1 VQITE
6 VICRKRNILPPP
18 NYPNHDGTVK
28 HGSFPAP
35 TNKSASSPARGT
47 SFPSLYQDLRVA
59 PFGGTHPEDSDGLRD
74 LGRQSRSTPPPKET
88 RQDRMRSTARISAC
102 KRQGG
107 KFSNPRRGW
116 GAEIAD
122 LRLKSETSRAQ
133 QQSIRD
139 TPAARVKVRRE
150 LATELTNRPRNSCGN
165 VIHEAGLARRR
176 EIIRKMRLGFPAL
189 RFADSRARVKRE
201 EASPRIRARARSS
214 SATAFGAEARHDV
227 SRDDD
232 RETWRSR
239 LHAKCHPTRMINP
252 GSPTA
257 RAQCKFLNFPY

>member
-47 SFPSLYQDLRVA
+47 SFPSLYQDLRVT

-74 LGRQSRSTPPPKET
+74 LGRQSRSTPAPKET

-107 KFSNPRRGW
+107 KFS
-116 GAEIAD
+116 
-122 LRLKSETSRAQ
+122 Q

-150 LATELTNRPRNSCGN
+150 FATELTNRPRNSCGN

-239 LHAKCHPTRMINP
+239 LHAKCHPTRMINNMP
-252 GSPTA
+252 PPTRRNA
-257 RAQCKFLNFPY
+257 RP